1 MEYSMYDVRLDMWA
15 IIERVKKEAEDT
27 DQMAEILK
35 WEIKAYTDMVRY
47 KRPYNVIMY
56 EETQIFDNWDK
67 AVIGEFYADKEAWE
81 DGEDGEYQYIVPIS
95 TIKDNHY
102 SVTYKL
108 YGKAEI

>member
-1 MEYSMYDVRLDMWA
+1 MDIKDVGLDMWA

-35 WEIKAYTDMVRY
+35 WEIKAYIDMVNR
-47 KRPYNVIMY
+47 KKPYAIVMY
-56 EETQIFDNWDK
+56 EEAQIFDNCDK
-67 AVIGEFYADKEAWE
+67 AVIGEFYADKEDWE

-95 TIKDNHY
+95 TIDDNHY

-108 YGKAEI
+108 YSKAEI

>member
-1 MEYSMYDVRLDMWA
+1 MEYNMYDVGLDMWA

-35 WEIKAYTDMVRY
+35 WEIKAYTDMVNR
-47 KRPYNVIMY
+47 KKPYNVVMY
-56 EETQIFDNWDK
+56 DEAQIFDNWDK
-67 AVIGEFYADKEAWE
+67 AVIGEFYRDKEDWE
-81 DGEDGEYQYIVPIS
+81 EGECQYIVPIS